1 MPDRIEEEGVKRNY
15 RLFVWNGIFITVAF
29 AFVSPGIV
37 LSAFMYK
44 LTASNFY
51 VGLVSTIMISGWI
64 WPQLVISNLVEH
76 RERKKPFYIFPA
88 MLRVGGWIAI
98 TASTLLIGDRNPHA
112 LLWTFLVL
120 FAFYASA
127 GGVSMVPF
135 MDIVA
140 KIVPV
145 QRRARLFSIRRLWG
159 GSLAFLAG
167 FLIRYVLSES
177 SGLAFPTNYGV
188 LFGCATVCV
197 MLSVAAFLQVQEPI
211 HPVAERRNS
220 FSDHL
225 ASGVRI
231 LRDDRNYRRLLA
243 ARTFWS
249 LGMMGIPFYVPYA
262 VSQLG
267 IHEATIGLFLSVSV
281 ISGVLSNL
289 LWMRISS
296 KSSRIILEW
305 GVTFMLLSSLM
316 AALMRYIPEPSFAL
330 FGTDSISL
338 RTTLYF
344 IVFAA
349 SGAGVAG
356 INLAN
361 MTYLL
366 EIAPGK
372 IRPRYVG
379 FMNTFSLP
387 LAFVPVL
394 AGGAIHYVSY
404 RPMFLIAV
412 FFCVAAIFTIRR
424 LDESQGRGQ
433 GG

>member
-1 MPDRIEEEGVKRNY
+1 MPDQIEEQNTKRNY
-15 RLFVWNGIFITVAF
+15 RLLVWNGIFMTVAF
-29 AFVSPGIV
+29 AFISPGIV

-44 LTASNFY
+44 LTASSFY
-51 VGLVSTIMISGWI
+51 VGLVNTIMAVGWI

-76 RERKKPFYIFPA
+76 RERKKPFYFFPA
-88 MLRVGGWIAI
+88 ILRVGAWIAI
-98 TASTLLIGDRNPHA
+98 TASTLHIGNRNPHV
-112 LLWTFLVL
+112 LLWTFLLL
-120 FAFYASA
+120 FAFYASG

-145 QRRARLFSIRRLWG
+145 QERARLFSVRQLGG
-159 GSLAFLAG
+159 GSLGFLAG
-167 FLIRYVLSES
+167 FLVRYVLSDS
-177 SGLAFPTNYGV
+177 SGWTFPTNYGV
-188 LFGCATVCV
+188 LFGCATVFV
-197 MLSVAAFLQVQEPI
+197 TLSATAFLRVQEPI
-211 HPVAERRNS
+211 HPVAKTRNS

-267 IHEATIGLFLSVSV
+267 IHEATAGLFLSVSI
-281 ISGVLSNL
+281 ISSVLSNL
-289 LWMRISS
+289 LWMRIGL

-305 GVTFMLLSSLM
+305 GVIFILLSPLM
-316 AALMRYIPEPSFAL
+316 AALMRYIPDASFAP
-330 FGTDSISL
+330 FESL
-338 RTTLYF
+338 RTALYF
-344 IVFAA
+344 IVFATG
-349 SGAGVAG
+349 GAGVAG

-366 EIAPGK
+366 EIAPSK

-387 LAFVPVL
+387 LAFVPAL

-404 RPMFLIAV
+404 QPMFLIAV
-412 FFCVAAIFTIRR
+412 FFCVVAIFTIRR
-424 LDESQGRGQ
+424 LDENHGRGE

>member
-1 MPDRIEEEGVKRNY
+1 MPDRIEEQETKRNY

-29 AFVSPGIV
+29 AFVSPSIV
-37 LSAFMYK
+37 LSAFIYK
-44 LTASNFY
+44 LTASSFY
-51 VGLVSTIMISGWI
+51 VGLVNTIMISGWI

-76 RERKKPFYIFPA
+76 RERKKPFYFFPA
-88 MLRVGGWIAI
+88 MLRIAGWIAI
-98 TASTLLIGDRNPHA
+98 TASTLRIGNRDPHA
-112 LLWTFLVL
+112 LLWTFLIL

-127 GGVSMVPF
+127 GGVSIVPF

-145 QRRARLFSIRRLWG
+145 QQRARLFSLRRLWG

-167 FLIRYVLSES
+167 LLIRYVLSES
-177 SGLAFPTNYGV
+177 SGLSFPVNYGV
-188 LFGCATVCV
+188 LFGCATLFVA
-197 MLSVAAFLQVQEPI
+197 LSVIAFLQVQEPI
-211 HPVAERRNS
+211 HPVAETRNS

-225 ASGVRI
+225 VSGVRI

-267 IHEATIGLFLSVSV
+267 IHEATTGLFLSVSM
-281 ISGVLSNL
+281 ISAVLSNL
-289 LWMRISS
+289 LWMRIGS

-305 GVTFMLLSSLM
+305 SVIFMLLSALM
-316 AALMRYIPEPSFAL
+316 AALMRYIPDASFVP
-330 FGTDSISL
+330 FGSL

-344 IVFAA
+344 VVFAA
-349 SGAGVAG
+349 SGVGVAG

-366 EIAPGK
+366 EIAPSQ

-387 LAFVPVL
+387 LAFVPTL

-404 RPMFLIAV
+404 QPMFLIAV
-412 FFCVAAIFTIRR
+412 FFCVAAIFTIKR
-424 LDESQGRGQ
+424 LKEMNHE
-433 GG
+433 